1 MVVQADQMVRDRYN
15 SPIRMDNN
23 QGLVDLVVM
32 AVVLVVVPE
41 EEQVE
46 VVELAVVPEE
56 LVV

>member
-1 MVVQADQMVRDRYN
+1 MVRDRYN
-15 SPIRMDNN
+15 SPILVDNN
-23 QGLVDLVVM
+23 QGLVDRVVM